1 MEPPKVGWTL
11 GRSQGVRSSRTS
23 EFQLCCGGRWAGQG
37 MAPVSWPGLSEM
49 RCVVT
54 AEAAQPTLSPILLH
68 DPSHLIDT

>member
-1 MEPPKVGWTL
+1 MDIGAQSGSSVQSDIGVPVVLWWSL
-11 GRSQGVRSSRTS
+11 GR
-23 EFQLCCGGRWAGQG
+23 AGQG